1 MARLLYTLLLY
12 PAAPLVLLRLV
23 WRARRQPAYRHHIGE
38 RFGLYSPS
46 APLPTQPTIWIH
58 AVSVGEMRAAQPLV
72 AGLRERYPA
81 HRLLLTCMTPTG
93 RDTAVALYGDV
104 ATIAYC
110 PFDFPGA
117 VGRFF
122 DRYSPDVGVLME
134 TELWPNLLAAARRR
148 GLPVVLANAR
158 LSEKSAQGYR
168 RFAGLS
174 RPAIAALA
182 AVAAQS
188 DADGARLAALGARH
202 VSVCGN
208 LKFDVAPDPEKLALG
223 RRWRSEIGRRPVWLA
238 ASTRDGEEAIILDA
252 FARLTTADVL
262 LIIVPRHPQR
272 FDEVAQLLA
281 GRGIATVRRST
292 GLPDRLT
299 RVWLG
304 DSMGEMPAYYAAA
317 DVALIGGSLRPFG
330 SQNLIEACACG
341 CPVIVG
347 PSAFNFAQAIADALA
362 VGAAQRVEAD
372 PERIAAAVDELIGE
386 ADKRLR
392 MRAAAEGYAAAH
404 RGATARTLVVI
415 AGLVDAAAD
424 AVTAPAAR

>member
-1 MARLLYTLLLY
+1 MARLLYSWLLY
-12 PAAPLVLLRLV
+12 LTAPLVLLRLF
-23 WRARRQPAYRHHIGE
+23 WRARRQPAYRAHLGE

-46 APLPTQPTIWIH
+46 ASLPTLPTIWIH

-72 AGLRERYPA
+72 AGLRARYPA

-93 RDTAVALYGDV
+93 RETAEALYGDA

-110 PFDFPGA
+110 PYDFPGA

-122 DRYSPDVGVLME
+122 DRYSPGVGVLME

-158 LSEKSAQGYR
+158 LSEKSARGYR
-168 RFAGLS
+168 RFKWLS
-174 RPAIAALA
+174 RPAIASLA

-188 DADGARLAALGARH
+188 SADGARLAALGARN
-202 VSVCGN
+202 VTVCGN

-223 RRWRSEIGRRPVWLA
+223 RGWRSEMGSRPVWLA
-238 ASTRDGEEAIILDA
+238 ASTRDGEEAIVLDA
-252 FARLTTADVL
+252 FARLAVEDVL

-281 GRGIATVRRST
+281 GRGIEAARRSA
-292 GLPDRLT
+292 GLPDRRT

-317 DVALIGGSLRPFG
+317 DLALIGGSLRPFG

-347 PSAFNFAQAIADALA
+347 PSDFNFAQATADALA
-362 VGAAQRVEAD
+362 AGAAQRVEAD
-372 PERIAAAVDELIGE
+372 PDRIAAAVDELIGE
-386 ADKRLR
+386 AARRLR
-392 MRAAAEGYAAAH
+392 MRAAAESYAAAH
-404 RGATARTLVVI
+404 RGATARTLAVI
-415 AGLVDAAAD
+415 AGLVDTA
-424 AVTAPAAR
+424 TAPAER